1 MFEKIK
7 NIFKVDPDDLDLKE
21 IEEAFNEIEKKIALL
36 EKEDVSL
43 EDSFRYYQEGMD
55 LLKYCNES
63 IDQVEKKVQKISSD
77 GKTEDFE

>member
-1 MFEKIK
+1 MATKKEEKK
-7 NIFKVDPDDLDLKE
+7 PS
-21 IEEAFNEIEKKIALL
+21 IEEAFNEIEKKIDLL

-43 EDSFRYYQEGMD
+43 EDSFRYYQEGME

>member
-1 MFEKIK
+1 MATKKEEKK
-7 NIFKVDPDDLDLKE
+7 SS
-21 IEEAFNEIEKKIALL
+21 IEEAFSEIEKKIALL

>member
-1 MFEKIK
+1 MATKKEEKK
-7 NIFKVDPDDLDLKE
+7 PS
-21 IEEAFNEIEKKIALL
+21 IEEAFSEIEKKIALL

-43 EDSFRYYQEGMD
+43 EDSFRYFQEGMD

>member
-1 MFEKIK
+1 MATKKEEKK
-7 NIFKVDPDDLDLKE
+7 PS
-21 IEEAFNEIEKKIALL
+21 IEEAFSEIEKKIALL

-43 EDSFRYYQEGMD
+43 EYSFRYYQEGMD

>member
-1 MFEKIK
+1 MTTKKEEKK
-7 NIFKVDPDDLDLKE
+7 PS
-21 IEEAFNEIEKKIALL
+21 IEEAFSEIEKKIALL

>member
-1 MFEKIK
+1 MATKKEEKK
-7 NIFKVDPDDLDLKE
+7 PS
-21 IEEAFNEIEKKIALL
+21 IEEAFSEIEKKIALL

-77 GKTEDFE
+77 GKPEDFE

>member
-1 MFEKIK
+1 MATKKEEKK
-7 NIFKVDPDDLDLKE
+7 PS
-21 IEEAFNEIEKKIALL
+21 IEEAFSEIEKKIALL

-43 EDSFRYYQEGMD
+43 EDSFRYYQEGVD

>member
-1 MFEKIK
+1 MAAKKEEKK
-7 NIFKVDPDDLDLKE
+7 PSV
-21 IEEAFNEIEKKIALL
+21 EEAFNEIEKKIALL

>member
-1 MFEKIK
+1 MAAKKEEKK
-7 NIFKVDPDDLDLKE
+7 PS
-21 IEEAFNEIEKKIALL
+21 IEEAFSEIEKKIALL
-36 EKEDVSL
+36 EKEDISL

>member
-1 MFEKIK
+1 MATKKEEKK
-7 NIFKVDPDDLDLKE
+7 PS
-21 IEEAFNEIEKKIALL
+21 IEEAFSEIEKKIALL

>member
-1 MFEKIK
+1 MTTKKEEKK
-7 NIFKVDPDDLDLKE
+7 PS
-21 IEEAFNEIEKKIALL
+21 IEEAFSEIEKKIALL

-63 IDQVEKKVQKISSD
+63 IDQVEKKVQKISSE

>member
-1 MFEKIK
+1 MAAKKEEKK
-7 NIFKVDPDDLDLKE
+7 PS
-21 IEEAFNEIEKKIALL
+21 IEEAFREIEKKIALL

>member
-1 MFEKIK
+1 MATKKEEKK
-7 NIFKVDPDDLDLKE
+7 AS
-21 IEEAFNEIEKKIALL
+21 IEEAFSEIEKKIALL

>member
-1 MFEKIK
+1 MATKKEEKK
-7 NIFKVDPDDLDLKE
+7 PS
-21 IEEAFNEIEKKIALL
+21 IEEAFSEIEKKIALL

-43 EDSFRYYQEGMD
+43 EDPFRYYQEGKD

>member
-1 MFEKIK
+1 MATKKEEKK
-7 NIFKVDPDDLDLKE
+7 PSV
-21 IEEAFNEIEKKIALL
+21 EEAFNEIEKKIALL

>member
-1 MFEKIK
+1 MATKKEEKK
-7 NIFKVDPDDLDLKE
+7 PS
-21 IEEAFNEIEKKIALL
+21 IEEAFSKIEKKIALL